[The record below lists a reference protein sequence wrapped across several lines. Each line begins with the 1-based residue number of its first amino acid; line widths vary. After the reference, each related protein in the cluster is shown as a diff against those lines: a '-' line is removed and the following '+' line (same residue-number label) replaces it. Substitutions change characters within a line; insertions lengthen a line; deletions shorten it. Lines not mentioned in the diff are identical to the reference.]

1 MVSPPGLDPDD
12 LAAPGH
18 AEALL
23 GRLVALHLRH
33 GRQSPAGGGAGGAS
47 SGAAPRGRRRPG
59 AMALGLG
66 GRGDQ
71 EPHRLPLEKG
81 LALDGAV
88 LADLLGELE
97 EQIAAQVG
105 MCQLASAEATRD
117 LDPVAV
123 LQELGGAADLGIE
136 IPLAYV
142 LAEAYLLKLDRPL
155 VAAGLLLTARLL
167 VFVLAVGEQGGGARG
182 GRGGQPPR

>member
-33 GRQSPAGGGAGGAS
+33 GRQSPAGGGGH
-47 SGAAPRGRRRPG
+47 R
-59 AMALGLG
+59 
-66 GRGDQ
+66 